1 MLVSLQTSHRLALLK
16 PPYFHAGEGTLVSK
30 IRVARKLSK
39 IISDSNCSQLK
50 IKKNFIED
58 VKFFE
63 CSSWDRT
70 GTVGFYSSFLGRDKL
85 FCSSIVNSSSALLNR
100 VYIIRPNLQRGD
112 QKVSQDLTSFN
123 K

>member
-1 MLVSLQTSHRLALLK
+1 MLVSLQTSHRLVLLK

-63 CSSWDRT
+63 CSSWVRN
-70 GTVGFYSSFLGRDKL
+70 GTVGFFSSFLGRDKF